1 MRTRT
6 LSGVFMAGLGLV
18 AVAAGGVWF
27 QMLAVFVAAVMVWE
41 LWTMIAPERPVP
53 AVMLAAAV
61 ASILSGAFIGDGPHI
76 LVFLLLPP
84 VIGTLLQR
92 RERAVFAVFATTIVV
107 SAWGL
112 VELRLSYGMIALI
125 WLISVVVTVD
135 VAGYF
140 AGRML
145 GGPKFWPKVSPK
157 KTWSGTV
164 AGWVGAAGVGT
175 LFVAVTDAH
184 WSLIWVSVLVALAA
198 QMGDIA
204 ESALKRRMGVK
215 DSAATIPGHGGLM
228 DRFDGLLAASLMML
242 VLVHTAQM
250 PQGL

>member
-1 MRTRT
+1 MSATARIYWFSCSSPPS
-6 LSGVFMAGLGLV
+6 LAPFCSGVNGRSLRSLPPLLWYRLGGLV
-18 AVAAGGVWF
+18 DV
-27 QMLAVFVAAVMVWE
+27 
-41 LWTMIAPERPVP
+41 
-53 AVMLAAAV
+53 
-61 ASILSGAFIGDGPHI
+61 
-76 LVFLLLPP
+76 
-84 VIGTLLQR
+84 
-92 RERAVFAVFATTIVV
+92 
-107 SAWGL
+107 
-112 VELRLSYGMIALI
+112 RLSYGMIALI

-157 KTWSGTV
+157 KTWSGTL

-175 LFVAVTDAH
+175 LFVANTHAH

>member
-1 MRTRT
+1 MMPPASPPPPKADWTDLRTRT

-18 AVAAGGVWF
+18 AVVAGGVWF

-76 LVFLLLPP
+76 LVFLLLSPT
-84 VIGTLLQR
+84 IGTLLQR
-92 RERAVFAVFATTIVV
+92 RERAVFAVFATAIVV

-135 VAGYF
+135 VHGVFRRKDAGW
-140 AGRML
+140 AEVLAEGQPKENMVWHRCWL
-145 GGPKFWPKVSPK
+145 GGGGGGRDPFCGGDPRAVVFDLGLGPRGFGRADGGYCRISP
-157 KTWSGTV
+157 
-164 AGWVGAAGVGT
+164 
-175 LFVAVTDAH
+175 
-184 WSLIWVSVLVALAA
+184 
-198 QMGDIA
+198 
-204 ESALKRRMGVK
+204 
-215 DSAATIPGHGGLM
+215 
-228 DRFDGLLAASLMML
+228 
-242 VLVHTAQM
+242 
-250 PQGL
+250 